1 VTAKAKRPTQRDVA
15 NVGTLSTIET
25 GRRLGGMSRQW
36 VAAHIDRQ
44 RNVLCIPIGGRVVEI
59 DVIPHGRTWR
69 VPTRRL
75 DDALAGDG

>member
-1 VTAKAKRPTQRDVA
+1 VTATKRRPTQRDVA
-15 NVGTLSTIET
+15 NIGTLSVQET
-25 GRRLGGMSRQW
+25 GRQFGWTRQK
-36 VAAHIDRQ
+36 VAKNIDRQ

-75 DDALAGDG
+75 DDALAGVEG